1 MPKKSNNKT
10 IETTKTIVTPATATP
25 AASTNKKAVTP
36 KTPRILH
43 SVTDTYKTDTTI
55 QSLSFGKKRSRTRI
69 NPELFNTLPDA
80 TITYRDETFLRA
92 LKATYNTTAF
102 PRADADAG
110 NLRRAIE
117 RGYIKYVSGDTA
129 SESCLFQL
137 TPKAI
142 KNIIA

>member
-1 MPKKSNNKT
+1 MPKKSNTKT
-10 IETTKTIVTPATATP
+10 IDTTKTIAAPATAAP
-25 AASTNKKAVTP
+25 AAPANKKTAAP
-36 KTPRILH
+36 KPQRILH
-43 SVTDTYKTDTTI
+43 SVTDTYKADETI

-69 NPELFNTLPDA
+69 IPENFDTLPNA
-80 TITYRDETFLRA
+80 ALTYRDETFLRA